1 MTLCYKMLLLI
12 YMAEFADANGRVLL
26 RVLAERFQEFFVT
39 RSVQKK
45 YEENPNVVEPAT
57 LSTRTVSA
65 WERVIRDQPVR
76 YLTERFVIDD
86 GISIR
91 WAPRIWSQWEPGLQC
106 EIRNGAFDRLVRY
119 FTRSVPGGY

>member
-1 MTLCYKMLLLI
+1 MRS
-12 YMAEFADANGRVLL
+12 GRVGTNTG
-26 RVLAERFQEFFVT
+26 VLAVDRYFRNSLSRAQS
-39 RSVQKK
+39 RRK
-45 YEENPNVVEPAT
+45 YEENPNVVEPAA

-119 FTRSVPGGY
+119 FTRSVPGGC